1 MFSLLLVQ
9 NLLQRGARPA
19 LQVILLSTF
28 LFFFG
33 LPAIKTY
40 QKKEV
45 MVVESKRDSNG
56 IPFPAI
62 TISAWIQEQPGKCY
76 DINQSA
82 KAIEKCIEEN
92 SLTISDLFKG
102 IIRGFDGQLSLNV
115 SKDMWTEDSTNYW
128 AGRYYTLNF
137 PLTIE
142 PNDETDQIYILLSNI
157 SLFYQLFIHDPKF
170 FFYSG
175 NPGFPMEVREF
186 STRSS
191 DNHFYA

>member
-1 MFSLLLVQ
+1 M
-9 NLLQRGARPA
+9 
-19 LQVILLSTF
+19 
-28 LFFFG
+28 
-33 LPAIKTY
+33 
-40 QKKEV
+40 
-45 MVVESKRDSNG
+45 RDSNG

-137 PLTIE
+137 PLTIG

-157 SLFYQLFIHDPKF
+157 SLFYELFIHDPKF
-170 FFYSG
+170 FFYSN

-186 STRSS
+186 STRSI
-191 DNHFYA
+191 DNHYLVLPNKSS

>member
-1 MFSLLLVQ
+1 MFSLFLVQ

-19 LQVILLSTF
+19 LQVVLLATF

-33 LPAIKTY
+33 LPAIQTY

-62 TISAWIQEQPGKCY
+62 FISAWIREQPGKCY

-82 KAIEKCIEEN
+82 IAAEKCIEEN

-102 IIRGFDGQLSLNV
+102 IIRDFDGQLSLNV

-137 PLTIE
+137 PLTIG

-157 SLFYQLFIHDPKF
+157 SFFYQLFIHDLKF
-170 FFYSG
+170 FFYSD

-186 STRSS
+186 TTRSI
-191 DNHFYA
+191 DTATID